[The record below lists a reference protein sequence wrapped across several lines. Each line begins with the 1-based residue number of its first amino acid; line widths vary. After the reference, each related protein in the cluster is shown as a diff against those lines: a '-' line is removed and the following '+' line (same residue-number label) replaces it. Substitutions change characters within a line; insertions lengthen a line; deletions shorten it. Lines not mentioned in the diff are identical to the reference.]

1 MRRLNEKLHDRS
13 GASLLFA
20 ILVFMLCILAG
31 TAALTAAA
39 ANAGRYTHLESEQ
52 QTYLTISSAVR
63 LMKDEVAGTT
73 LTATRES
80 GGTTVVTAS
89 DGHWIGT
96 IAGDLVAP
104 VFGSSFPP
112 PEKQLTVSGLDG
124 MSDVTVTVTMDASC
138 TLKMTLKLDS
148 YFVTV
153 TFPALIESDETV
165 TDPSGAKTGT
175 VKFTWPKE
183 NVFITGLGAKA

>member
-1 MRRLNEKLHDRS
+1 MRWLNEKLHDRS

-80 GGTTVVTAS
+80 GGTTVEA
-89 DGHWIGT
+89 DGHWIGE
-96 IAGDLVAP
+96 IAGKLMDP
-104 VFGSSFPP
+104 VFTPGGTP
-112 PEKQLTVSGLDG
+112 PEKKLTVSGIDG
-124 MSDVTVTVTMDASC
+124 MADVTVTVTMDASC

-153 TFPALIESDETV
+153 TFPALIESDGTV

>member
-73 LTATRES
+73 LTVTRER
-80 GGTTVVTAS
+80 GGTTTVEAEPV
-89 DGHWIGT
+89 GHWIGE

-104 VFGSSFPP
+104 VFGGSPT
-112 PEKQLTVSGLDG
+112 EKKMTVSGLDG
-124 MSDVTVTVTMDASC
+124 MADVTVTVTMDASC

-165 TDPSGAKTGT
+165 TDPSGARTGT